1 MKIIEDFATLL
12 KEADEKLEHEEAAT
26 ACQKFEEARQTWK
39 NKFSSVSD
47 QLLGHEVRIYRG
59 LNKALIEKGKSFEGK
74 KEKKENRLNAKYF
87 EEQADITQRFL
98 DLKNKK

>member
-47 QLLGHEVRIYRG
+47 QLLGQAVRIYRG
-59 LNKALIEKGKSFEGK
+59 LNKALIEKEEG
-74 KEKKENRLNAKYF
+74 NSS
-87 EEQADITQRFL
+87 QREVL
-98 DLKNKK
+98 

>member
-12 KEADEKLEHEEAAT
+12 KEADENLKHDEAAT
-26 ACQKFEEARQTWK
+26 ALEKFEEARQTWK
-39 NKFSSVSD
+39 NKFSPVSD

-59 LNKALIEKGKSFEGK
+59 LNKALIEKGKLFEGK